1 MAARTQQPH
10 QQQQTARWRD
20 TAMAKS
26 EIITDAWEVTKTYA
40 GRIAEWV
47 LFACMIMN
55 IIEILPGVT
64 LLPSIS
70 NAVLGTQVVM
80 LDVGG
85 FSLASMGDHARR
97 QGDEQ
102 AARKASI
109 TGGFLIGIMILTL
122 LLVSIGLLWPAAM
135 TYTSIAEK
143 GLILVRVIMTVVYG
157 HVIHSLRRAT
167 AHTQA
172 TQNQV
177 EVLTQQTQ
185 ELTTTF
191 NQQLQRLAI
200 ELSRIEQSFQRR
212 LAEVE
217 SSVPAIDIEALV
229 EAASATVETCLQT
242 KIEAFLS
249 QRVTVSPAL
258 ETPRIS
264 APRNVSRSHKRNSR
278 VENATLTARGKTE
291 FDGDP
296 ETVVHRLLDEDRS
309 RSHRAI
315 AKMTGIPDTTVY
327 RIRKRYLEEQ
337 SNAVSSEQEE
347 DETAM

>member
-1 MAARTQQPH
+1 
-10 QQQQTARWRD
+10 
-20 TAMAKS
+20 
-26 EIITDAWEVTKTYA
+26 
-40 GRIAEWV
+40 
-47 LFACMIMN
+47 
-55 IIEILPGVT
+55 
-64 LLPSIS
+64 
-70 NAVLGTQVVM
+70 
-80 LDVGG
+80 
-85 FSLASMGDHARR
+85 
-97 QGDEQ
+97 
-102 AARKASI
+102 
-109 TGGFLIGIMILTL
+109 
-122 LLVSIGLLWPAAM
+122 
-135 TYTSIAEK
+135 
-143 GLILVRVIMTVVYG
+143 
-157 HVIHSLRRAT
+157 
-167 AHTQA
+167 
-172 TQNQV
+172 
-177 EVLTQQTQ
+177 VLTQQTQ

-191 NQQLQRLAI
+191 NQQLQRLAM
-200 ELSRIEQSFQRR
+200 ELSRIEQSVQRR

-217 SSVPAIDIEALV
+217 SSGPAIDIEALV
-229 EAASATVETCLQT
+229 EAASATVETCLET

-278 VENATLTARGKTE
+278 AEKATLMARGKTE

-337 SNAVSSEQEE
+337 SSAVSSEQEE